1 MKIEDMKIELGEY
14 LEAAGFADAY
24 NQILSKKTDEEI
36 KEMYKNT
43 FEEQWCLTM
52 EFFEFLGDTFSFLCG
67 VVILI
72 IIASTLKLIVRFI
85 LDLFF

>member
-1 MKIEDMKIELGEY
+1 MTIEDMKIELGEY

-24 NQILSKKTDEEI
+24 NQILSQKTDEEI

-43 FEEQWCLTM
+43 YEEWCM
-52 EFFEFLGDTFSFLCG
+52 FMDFFEFWGDVFSFICG

-72 IIASTLKLIVRFI
+72 IIASTLKSIVRFI